1 MDVGLLGMNGPE
13 TKLGAVQELLLCFPL
28 RYSITPA
35 LHGSIPKL
43 VLRTGIAPV
52 SSGYQ
57 PDALLLSYETVVNC
71 GFAPN
76 RFTGRNTRF
85 NRCGGR
91 IRSAR
96 FGL

>member
-1 MDVGLLGMNGPE
+1 MDVGLLGMKGPE

-57 PDALLLSYETVVNC
+57 PDALLLS
-71 GFAPN
+71 
-76 RFTGRNTRF
+76 
-85 NRCGGR
+85 
-91 IRSAR
+91 
-96 FGL
+96 